1 MDYFKKRTQ
10 KKPNKKNNPNKKNE
24 QLKTIQTSLIK
35 LLFFTERMNFLLQNE
50 QFVEQNFWKTMVFLL
65 DKQLFLTNVWK
76 TNDNFENEQNQFF
89 WTIEKNEQNGSFTNN
104 KRTKWKKF
112 NILISTYMLT
122 SEIQEILLNLFKRI
136 MTFCF

>member
-50 QFVEQNFWKTMVFLL
+50 QFVEQNF
-65 DKQLFLTNVWK
+65 
-76 TNDNFENEQNQFF
+76 
-89 WTIEKNEQNGSFTNN
+89 
-104 KRTKWKKF
+104 
-112 NILISTYMLT
+112 
-122 SEIQEILLNLFKRI
+122 
-136 MTFCF
+136 